1 MKKRLFSFTC
11 PHCGRSFYLSRDTYL
26 IRDEKST
33 EYQRLKDGTYFMHQC
48 QGCQQLFPLEYSLVW
63 RDPRSSLSLICT
75 DRNPEGFEGNV
86 VITRSSRQ
94 FLEAF
99 SILDLQLP
107 LKETLAL
114 KRRLEKEYGTRLRI
128 VDYDAQKSILWLD
141 KDGDL
146 IGIRSI
152 LPKSS

>member
-1 MKKRLFSFTC
+1 
-11 PHCGRSFYLSRDTYL
+11 
-26 IRDEKST
+26 
-33 EYQRLKDGTYFMHQC
+33 MHQC
-48 QGCQQLFPLEYSLVW
+48 QGCHQLFPLEYSLVW